1 MTENGTISSLIILKS
16 RPTRITSGRHA
27 AENRGDVCKI
37 ESKDDQNISV
47 SFKNEGLVKFNGN
60 ITLKDIYEKLPV
72 FEDYTMKELF
82 EILIELKDD
91 KFQIIKENDK
101 YKLNILIKV
110 LNKEKTL
117 SIDITEVTQSEDDLI
132 KFLINEVKSQEERI
146 SNLENELKKL
156 KESSS

>member
-1 MTENGTISSLIILKS
+1 MEKKFTTNFEEKNY
-16 RPTRITSGRHA
+16 
-27 AENRGDVCKI
+27 ECKI
-37 ESKDDQNISV
+37 EAKDDQNISI

-156 KESSS
+156 KESS

>member
-1 MTENGTISSLIILKS
+1 MEKKFTTNFDEKNY
-16 RPTRITSGRHA
+16 
-27 AENRGDVCKI
+27 ECKI
-37 ESKDDQNISV
+37 ESKDEQNINI
-47 SFKNEGLVKFNGN
+47 SFISEGFAKFNAD
-60 ITLKDIYEKLPV
+60 ITLKEIYEKLPV

-156 KESSS
+156 KESS

>member
-1 MTENGTISSLIILKS
+1 MEKKFTTNFEEKNY
-16 RPTRITSGRHA
+16 
-27 AENRGDVCKI
+27 ECKI

-156 KESSS
+156 KESS

>member
-1 MTENGTISSLIILKS
+1 MEKKFTTNFEGKNY
-16 RPTRITSGRHA
+16 
-27 AENRGDVCKI
+27 ECKI

-156 KESSS
+156 KESS

>member
-1 MTENGTISSLIILKS
+1 MEKKFNTNLEGKNY
-16 RPTRITSGRHA
+16 
-27 AENRGDVCKI
+27 ECKI
-37 ESKDDQNISV
+37 EAKDDQNISI

-156 KESSS
+156 KESS

>member
-1 MTENGTISSLIILKS
+1 MEKKFNLNFEEKNY
-16 RPTRITSGRHA
+16 
-27 AENRGDVCKI
+27 ECKI
-37 ESKDDQNISV
+37 EAKDDQNISV

>member
-1 MTENGTISSLIILKS
+1 MEKKFSLNFEEKNY
-16 RPTRITSGRHA
+16 
-27 AENRGDVCKI
+27 ECKI
-37 ESKDDQNISV
+37 EAKDDQNISI

-156 KESSS
+156 KESS

>member
-1 MTENGTISSLIILKS
+1 MEKKFSLNFEEKNY
-16 RPTRITSGRHA
+16 
-27 AENRGDVCKI
+27 ECKI
-37 ESKDDQNISV
+37 EAKDDQNISV

-156 KESSS
+156 KESS

>member
-1 MTENGTISSLIILKS
+1 MEKKFSLNFEEKNY
-16 RPTRITSGRHA
+16 
-27 AENRGDVCKI
+27 ECKI
-37 ESKDDQNISV
+37 EANDDQNISI

-117 SIDITEVTQSEDDLI
+117 SIDITEVTHSEDDLI

-156 KESSS
+156 KESS

>member
-1 MTENGTISSLIILKS
+1 MEKKFNINFEEKNY
-16 RPTRITSGRHA
+16 
-27 AENRGDVCKI
+27 ECKI
-37 ESKDDQNISV
+37 EAKDDQNISV

-156 KESSS
+156 KESS

>member
-1 MTENGTISSLIILKS
+1 MEKKFNLNFEEKNY
-16 RPTRITSGRHA
+16 
-27 AENRGDVCKI
+27 ECKI
-37 ESKDDQNISV
+37 EAKDDQNISI
-47 SFKNEGLVKFNGN
+47 SFINEGLVKFNGN

-132 KFLINEVKSQEERI
+132 KFLINEIKSQEERI

-156 KESSS
+156 KESS

>member
-1 MTENGTISSLIILKS
+1 MEKKFNINFEEKNY
-16 RPTRITSGRHA
+16 
-27 AENRGDVCKI
+27 ECKI
-37 ESKDDQNISV
+37 EAKDDQNISV

>member
-1 MTENGTISSLIILKS
+1 MEKKFNTNLEEKNY
-16 RPTRITSGRHA
+16 
-27 AENRGDVCKI
+27 ECKI

-156 KESSS
+156 KESS

>member
-1 MTENGTISSLIILKS
+1 MEKKFTTNFEEKNY
-16 RPTRITSGRHA
+16 
-27 AENRGDVCKI
+27 ECKI
-37 ESKDDQNISV
+37 ESKDDQNINISFV
-47 SFKNEGLVKFNGN
+47 SEGFAKFNAD
-60 ITLKDIYEKLPV
+60 ITLKEIYEKLPV

-156 KESSS
+156 KESS

>member
-1 MTENGTISSLIILKS
+1 
-16 RPTRITSGRHA
+16 
-27 AENRGDVCKI
+27 
-37 ESKDDQNISV
+37 
-47 SFKNEGLVKFNGN
+47 
-60 ITLKDIYEKLPV
+60 
-72 FEDYTMKELF
+72 MKELF

-156 KESSS
+156 KESS

>member
-1 MTENGTISSLIILKS
+1 
-16 RPTRITSGRHA
+16 
-27 AENRGDVCKI
+27 
-37 ESKDDQNISV
+37 
-47 SFKNEGLVKFNGN
+47 
-60 ITLKDIYEKLPV
+60 
-72 FEDYTMKELF
+72 MKELF

-101 YKLNILIKV
+101 YKLNTLIKV

-156 KESSS
+156 KESS

>member
-1 MTENGTISSLIILKS
+1 MEKKFSLNFEEKNY
-16 RPTRITSGRHA
+16 
-27 AENRGDVCKI
+27 ECKI

>member
-1 MTENGTISSLIILKS
+1 MEKKFSLNFEEKNY
-16 RPTRITSGRHA
+16 
-27 AENRGDVCKI
+27 ECKI
-37 ESKDDQNISV
+37 EAKDDQNISV

-156 KESSS
+156 KESSQIK

>member
-1 MTENGTISSLIILKS
+1 MEKKFTTKFEEKNY
-16 RPTRITSGRHA
+16 
-27 AENRGDVCKI
+27 ECKI
-37 ESKDDQNISV
+37 EAKDDQNISV

-82 EILIELKDD
+82 EKLIELKDD

-156 KESSS
+156 KESS

>member
-1 MTENGTISSLIILKS
+1 MEKKFSLNFEEKNY
-16 RPTRITSGRHA
+16 
-27 AENRGDVCKI
+27 ECKI

-82 EILIELKDD
+82 EIFQELKDE
-91 KFQIIKENDK
+91 KFRIKKEGDI
-101 YKLNILIKV
+101 YKLIITIKV

-117 SIDITEVTQSEDDLI
+117 SIDLKEVTQSEDDLI
-132 KFLINEVKSQEERI
+132 KFLVQTVKSQEERI
-146 SNLENELKKL
+146 TNLENELKKI
-156 KESSS
+156 KEDS

>member
-1 MTENGTISSLIILKS
+1 MEKKFSLNFEEKNY
-16 RPTRITSGRHA
+16 
-27 AENRGDVCKI
+27 ECKI
-37 ESKDDQNISV
+37 EAKDDQNISV

>member
-1 MTENGTISSLIILKS
+1 MEKKFSLNFEEKNY
-16 RPTRITSGRHA
+16 
-27 AENRGDVCKI
+27 ECKI

-82 EILIELKDD
+82 EIFQELKDE
-91 KFQIIKENDK
+91 KFQIKKEGDK
-101 YKLNILIKV
+101 YKLIITIKV

-117 SIDITEVTQSEDDLI
+117 SIDLKEVTQSEDDLI
-132 KFLINEVKSQEERI
+132 KFLVQTVKSQEERI
-146 SNLENELKKL
+146 TNLENELKKI
-156 KESSS
+156 KEDS

>member
-1 MTENGTISSLIILKS
+1 MEKKFNTNLEGKNY
-16 RPTRITSGRHA
+16 
-27 AENRGDVCKI
+27 ECKI
-37 ESKDDQNISV
+37 EEKDDQNISI

-156 KESSS
+156 KESS

>member
-1 MTENGTISSLIILKS
+1 MEKKFSLNFEEKNY
-16 RPTRITSGRHA
+16 
-27 AENRGDVCKI
+27 ECKI

-82 EILIELKDD
+82 EIFQELKDE
-91 KFQIIKENDK
+91 KFQIKKEGDK
-101 YKLNILIKV
+101 YKLIITIKV

-117 SIDITEVTQSEDDLI
+117 SIDLKEVTQSEDDLI
-132 KFLINEVKSQEERI
+132 KFLVQTVKSQEERI
-146 SNLENELKKL
+146 TNLENELKK
-156 KESSS
+156 

>member
-1 MTENGTISSLIILKS
+1 MEKKFTTNFEGKNY
-16 RPTRITSGRHA
+16 
-27 AENRGDVCKI
+27 ECKI

-146 SNLENELKKL
+146 SNLENELKIL
-156 KESSS
+156 KESS

>member
-1 MTENGTISSLIILKS
+1 MEKKFTTNFEGKNY
-16 RPTRITSGRHA
+16 
-27 AENRGDVCKI
+27 ECKI
-37 ESKDDQNISV
+37 EAKDDQNINI

-156 KESSS
+156 KESS

>member
-1 MTENGTISSLIILKS
+1 MEKKFSLNFEEKNY
-16 RPTRITSGRHA
+16 
-27 AENRGDVCKI
+27 ECKI
-37 ESKDDQNISV
+37 EAKDDQNISI

-132 KFLINEVKSQEERI
+132 KFLVQTVKSQEERI
-146 SNLENELKKL
+146 TNLEKELKKI
-156 KESSS
+156 KEES

>member
-1 MTENGTISSLIILKS
+1 MEKKFNTNLEGKNY
-16 RPTRITSGRHA
+16 
-27 AENRGDVCKI
+27 ECKI

-156 KESSS
+156 KESS

>member
-1 MTENGTISSLIILKS
+1 MEKKFNINFEEKNY
-16 RPTRITSGRHA
+16 
-27 AENRGDVCKI
+27 ECKI
-37 ESKDDQNISV
+37 EAKDDQNISI

-156 KESSS
+156 KESS

>member
-1 MTENGTISSLIILKS
+1 MEKKFTTNFEEKNY
-16 RPTRITSGRHA
+16 
-27 AENRGDVCKI
+27 ECKI
-37 ESKDDQNISV
+37 ETKDDQNISI
-47 SFKNEGLVKFNGN
+47 SFINEGLVKFNGN

-156 KESSS
+156 KESS

>member
-1 MTENGTISSLIILKS
+1 MEEKFSLNFEEKNY
-16 RPTRITSGRHA
+16 
-27 AENRGDVCKI
+27 ECKI
-37 ESKDDQNISV
+37 EAKDDQNISV

-156 KESSS
+156 KESS

>member
-1 MTENGTISSLIILKS
+1 MEKKFSLNFEEKNY
-16 RPTRITSGRHA
+16 
-27 AENRGDVCKI
+27 ECKI
-37 ESKDDQNISV
+37 EAKDDQNISI

>member
-1 MTENGTISSLIILKS
+1 MEKKFSLNFEEKNY
-16 RPTRITSGRHA
+16 
-27 AENRGDVCKI
+27 ECKI
-37 ESKDDQNISV
+37 EAKDDQNISV
-47 SFKNEGLVKFNGN
+47 SFRNEGLVKFNGN

-156 KESSS
+156 KESS

>member
-1 MTENGTISSLIILKS
+1 MEKKFSLNFEEKNY
-16 RPTRITSGRHA
+16 
-27 AENRGDVCKI
+27 ECKI
-37 ESKDDQNISV
+37 EAKDDQNISV

-82 EILIELKDD
+82 EILIELKDG

-156 KESSS
+156 KESS